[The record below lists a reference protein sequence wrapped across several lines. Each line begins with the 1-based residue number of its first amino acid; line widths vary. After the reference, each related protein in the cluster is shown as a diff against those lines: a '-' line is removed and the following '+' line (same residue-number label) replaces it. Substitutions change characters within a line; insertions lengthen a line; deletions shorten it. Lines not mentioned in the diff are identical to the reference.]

1 MFEHTPNVAR
11 AEHASARS
19 INNERKTMRTLNR
32 FIAVL
37 LIGSIGITQSGCS
50 MVVPGKQRFSVIA
63 SETDAKIYV
72 NGEYLGQGNIQTR
85 IRRNNDVSV
94 LVKKDGYIP
103 VSRSI
108 GTDFSITGIL
118 DIIGGFIILLP
129 WVGLFFPGC
138 RQLEQTNVAVVLE
151 KEDAASK

>member
-1 MFEHTPNVAR
+1 MVAL
-11 AEHASARS
+11 
-19 INNERKTMRTLNR
+19 KR
-32 FIAVL
+32 FVVAL

-50 MVVPGKQRFSVIA
+50 MVVPGKQRFSVTA

-72 NGEYLGQGNIQTR
+72 NGEYIGQGNVQTR
-85 IRRNNDVSV
+85 VRRNNDVSI
-94 LVKKDGYIP
+94 LVKKEGYIP

-118 DIIGGFIILLP
+118 DIIGGFIILVP
-129 WVGLFFPGC
+129 WVGLFFPGA

-151 KEDAASK
+151 KEDTGSK